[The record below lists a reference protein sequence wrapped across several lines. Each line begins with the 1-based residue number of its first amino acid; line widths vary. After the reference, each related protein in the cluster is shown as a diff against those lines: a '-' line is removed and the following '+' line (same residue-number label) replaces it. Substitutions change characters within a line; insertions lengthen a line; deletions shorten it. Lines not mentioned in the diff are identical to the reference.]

1 MSSCSQEEQ
10 LNTSFEVQ
18 PDDMV
23 ERHGDGEHN
32 PLERP
37 RASKEDDNM
46 AADGTLQVD
55 QEGDFVFLTE
65 VRMDLETSQVAAR
78 HFELAIFRQQQGT
91 ISRCKDRGG
100 DYPIQADF
108 AGNPKTASTTRITA
122 CEEAAISRQH
132 RGATSTKQN
141 KQFDPEE

>member
-1 MSSCSQEEQ
+1 MSSCSQEKQ

-100 DYPIQADF
+100 DYPPHSGRLRGEPENNID
-108 AGNPKTASTTRITA
+108 NTY
-122 CEEAAISRQH
+122 H
-132 RGATSTKQN
+132 RLRGGCNQPATSRG
-141 KQFDPEE
+141 DAD